1 MLLASSGQS
10 LAYYNE
16 TLSKTGDGSY
26 RATEIEVL
34 PPASETPAST
44 AGNVVERP
52 LTNAA
57 AQQIN
62 SATQPPPNVTG
73 RVVTGAAPTAPPQTS
88 LNAGVSQTG
97 KKQQAKTITSKG
109 KNVALRIAVTL
120 VIPNGWTTTVADDVA
135 QKKVSWNATNKA
147 WTSVLDGIAR
157 QAGAHTKVNWTK
169 ASVSIAK
176 ASAPATTAAGGT
188 TATTANGGIVKKA
201 ILSKGMT
208 GRDAAR
214 HYNIP
219 EETFYRWNHF
229 GNSTWLA
236 AGYEVY
242 ITEPP
247 AGTIV
252 VANIPAGPDNRNFP
266 EQPIP
271 KNVQPAPAG
280 TPATII
286 PAAVPVA
293 QPVVRP
299 VVQPVAQPLPLPL
312 PQADPYP
319 AQTETLAA
327 PAQVWA
333 INQGSLSNQLMGWAS
348 SAGYQLVWKVN
359 RDLEMTSYSQ
369 FPGSFH
375 EAIKNLFNGLALAGH
390 PLRVTLYEGN
400 RVVEVVEE

>member
-1 MLLASSGQS
+1 MLLASSQS

-16 TLSKTGDGSY
+16 TLSKTGDGSH

-34 PPASETPAST
+34 PPASDTPAST

-52 LTNAA
+52 LTDAA

-62 SATQPPPNVTG
+62 SATPPPPNVTG
-73 RVVTGAAPTAPPQTS
+73 RVVTGAAPTAPTRTS
-88 LNAGVSQTG
+88 LNAGISHTG
-97 KKQQAKTITSKG
+97 KKQQATTVTSKG

-120 VIPNGWTTTVADDVA
+120 VIPNGWTTTVADDIGR
-135 QKKVSWNATNKA
+135 KKVSWNAANKE

-157 QAGAHTKVNWTK
+157 QAGAHTKVNWTR
-169 ASVSIAK
+169 ASVSITK
-176 ASAPATTAAGGT
+176 ASSPATHAAGPTTPT
-188 TATTANGGIVKKA
+188 TAHGGIIKKA
-201 ILSKGMT
+201 VLSKGMT
-208 GRDAAR
+208 GHDAAR

-229 GNSTWLA
+229 GRSTWLA

-242 ITEPP
+242 ISEPP

-252 VANIPAGPDNRNFP
+252 VANIPAGSDNRNFP

-271 KNVQPAPAG
+271 KNVRPAPAG
-280 TPATII
+280 TPATNI
-286 PAAVPVA
+286 PATVPVI
-293 QPVVRP
+293 QPVTQP
-299 VVQPVAQPLPLPL
+299 AVQPL

-319 AQTETLAA
+319 AQTETFAA

-333 INQGSLSNQLMGWAS
+333 INQGSLSSQLMGWAS

-375 EAIKNLFNGLALAGH
+375 EAMKNLFNGLAQAGH